1 MFAAVCYVVYIDFAS
16 ARTIA
21 TARGNIYVK
30 LQRRLLMTT
39 VELRK
44 IENRLYFQVNP
55 NLYTEEELNSI
66 DLVLQVVKNLEEL
79 QFVLMIH

>member
-1 MFAAVCYVVYIDFAS
+1 MYTAAACYVVYIDFAS
-16 ARTIA
+16 ALTLA
-21 TARGNIYVK
+21 TARICTFNLK
-30 LQRRLLMTT
+30 RRLLMTT

-66 DLVLQVVKNLEEL
+66 DLVLQVAKNLEEL
-79 QFVLMIH
+79 QLILTRY

>member
-1 MFAAVCYVVYIDFAS
+1 
-16 ARTIA
+16 
-21 TARGNIYVK
+21 
-30 LQRRLLMTT
+30 MTT

-44 IENRLYFQVNP
+44 IENRSYFQVNP

-79 QFVLMIH
+79 QLILMRY

>member
-1 MFAAVCYVVYIDFAS
+1 MI
-16 ARTIA
+16 
-21 TARGNIYVK
+21 
-30 LQRRLLMTT
+30 T

-66 DLVLQVVKNLEEL
+66 DLVLQVAKNLEEL
-79 QFVLMIH
+79 QLILTRY

>member
-1 MFAAVCYVVYIDFAS
+1 
-16 ARTIA
+16 
-21 TARGNIYVK
+21 
-30 LQRRLLMTT
+30 MTT

-66 DLVLQVVKNLEEL
+66 DLVLQIAKNLEEL
-79 QFVLMIH
+79 QLINVVAYIC